1 MALSSSTDTSGPS
14 WREFNPT
21 VWWCLVDKKLAAEK
35 IRKRLEQR
43 LATFLG
49 CEVMDLP
56 RMKIGT
62 LAHMFFLLF
71 GDTQELGG
79 FGTTMTGMLQIL
91 GNEIVWDLELKTEG
105 VETPKPEVI
114 N

>member
-1 MALSSSTDTSGPS
+1 
-14 WREFNPT
+14 
-21 VWWCLVDKKLAAEK
+21 VDKKLAAEK

-49 CEVMDLP
+49 CEAGDLP

-62 LAHMFFLLF
+62 LAHTFFLLF

-79 FGTTMTGMLQIL
+79 FGTTMTGLLQIL
-91 GNEIVWDLELKTEG
+91 GNDIIWDVEPKAEETEISKV
-105 VETPKPEVI
+105 VV

>member
-1 MALSSSTDTSGPS
+1 
-14 WREFNPT
+14 
-21 VWWCLVDKKLAAEK
+21 VDKKIAADK
-35 IRKRLEQR
+35 IRARLERR

-49 CEVMDLP
+49 CEAGDLP

-62 LAHMFFLLF
+62 LAHTFFLLF

-79 FGTTMTGMLQIL
+79 FSTTMSGMIQIL
-91 GNEIVWDLELKTEG
+91 GNDIVWDVEPNTEEPEA
-105 VETPKPEVI
+105 ETPKVVV

>member
-1 MALSSSTDTSGPS
+1 M
-14 WREFNPT
+14 
-21 VWWCLVDKKLAAEK
+21 DKILATKAADK

-43 LATFLG
+43 LANFLG
-49 CEVMDLP
+49 CESGDLP

-62 LAHMFFLLF
+62 LAHTFFLLF

-79 FGTTMTGMLQIL
+79 FSTTMAGMIQIL
-91 GNEIVWDLELKTEG
+91 GNDILWDVEPKAEEEQPKT
-105 VETPKPEVI
+105 VV